1 MTECWD
7 PMGVADSDRLCHSV
21 WDAVVL
27 RPRVIPAMNRA
38 SGPRFDCHVRN
49 QSMDEG
55 NCPFTDAFPR
65 TSRNSHD
72 TLSWDSPVDLVT
84 TIDRAP
90 SAISEMARSI
100 WRVSSRR
107 VPLVI
112 RVSFQFKRI
121 NSVVLPTLLPLE
133 LDSSSQG

>member
-1 MTECWD
+1 
-7 PMGVADSDRLCHSV
+7 
-21 WDAVVL
+21 
-27 RPRVIPAMNRA
+27 
-38 SGPRFDCHVRN
+38 
-49 QSMDEG
+49 MDEG